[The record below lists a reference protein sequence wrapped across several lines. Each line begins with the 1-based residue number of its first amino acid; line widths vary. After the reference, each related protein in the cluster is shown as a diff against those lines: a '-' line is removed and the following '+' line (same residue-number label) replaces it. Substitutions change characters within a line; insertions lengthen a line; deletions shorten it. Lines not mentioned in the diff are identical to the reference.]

1 LKPILLIALFIGF
14 SCCAL
19 FSQIHAGARF
29 RVIILPL
36 HENRLDSL
44 SIVPGS
50 VILTGP
56 DHNLIADSLYQ
67 VDYSTARFIPHPFL
81 NEHFSE
87 LFITYRVFGFSLE
100 RDYFLR
106 DTANIFLGGI
116 RQVPPLRD
124 ARTRDFSAGEE
135 ESLISSGSISR
146 GISIGNR
153 QDLFLNSQMNLQLSG
168 RLTENLNIE
177 AVISDNN
184 IPLQPEG
191 YSQTIQEFDRV
202 YISIYNEEL
211 RLTAGDFFIND
222 DKEHFFR
229 LNRKAQGVLFSGQF
243 DQGADSGKVYTSVS
257 ASVARGRFT
266 RNNLRV
272 TEGNQGPY
280 RLTGE
285 NNELFIIV
293 LAGSEKVYIDGKL
306 MERGADRDYV
316 IDYNLAEIVFTP
328 NQPVNR
334 NKRVVVEFEYS
345 DRNYPRFM
353 AYTSNRIERKRSSFH
368 LGFYTEQD
376 AKNQPLQQALNRE
389 DIDLLSSIG
398 DSLHLAFVPRIDQVE
413 FSNQYVLYR
422 KTDSLVN
429 TSLYPDVYVFSTD
442 PEQAHYR
449 LNFTF
454 VGENQGNYVPESSSA
469 NGRVFRWVA
478 PEGGVSR
485 GTHEPV
491 VFLATPKK
499 NQLLGMSASQKI
511 GASYGL
517 HLDAALSNRDLNTFS
532 SLDSDDNAGMAFRI
546 VLEKPSV
553 DSDSVGLQTS
563 ARLGYEMT
571 GRNFATVERF
581 RSVEFERDWNILPA
595 GLTGNQHHLFAQA
608 SLNSPVLGLFD
619 YSIGLLDSDDF
630 RGLKNTLLAT
640 NSFLGFHS
648 SFQGSFLTT
657 SVSETE
663 TRFFRHQL
671 DLSRNLSYFQVGF
684 ISGSEQNTWQEGQME
699 LNARSFKNA
708 DLAVYLKNSG
718 SKENSWR
725 MEARQR
731 KDFLPSG
738 GDFDLFSISRDATAL
753 LSLSG
758 NRDHSFRGRVNYR
771 TVDYKQFSDSISSE
785 SSFSGRLEYSGRFF
799 DGVLVSSSFL
809 ETLSGRE
816 QKKDFFYLEVPAG
829 QGQFKWVDYNGNGLK
844 ELDEFELAGFPDEGT
859 HIRVFVP
866 TNQWLRTQVN
876 QAGQTLTLSPAVAW
890 RNQEGIRRFL
900 SRLHNTFSFRTSQ
913 KILNGSILDLPRMID
928 LAMGDSSLVSLNAG
942 LRNTLIVN
950 RNHPRIGAEYTLTKN
965 WTKTLLFIGDEQK
978 TLVQHIFRLRWNPG
992 DGVSLFPRAEWGD
1005 KSNTSGFFPG
1015 RNFVIRFTNYE
1026 MMGQYQPEP
1035 GILLKATSSYS
1046 RKKNQNSP
1054 VMSSSLD
1061 LRGEITYSLPASFQL
1076 NSDITFAMI
1085 RFEGAENSPLAYEM
1099 LEGLFPGR
1107 NLIWNVFL
1115 QKSLPNNLEISVTY
1129 GGRFSSGRDI
1139 IHTGGLQARAYF

>member
-1 LKPILLIALFIGF
+1 MFVGF
-14 SCCAL
+14 SCCTV
-19 FSQIHAGARF
+19 FSQIQPGVRF
-29 RVIILPL
+29 KEIILPA
-36 HENRLDSL
+36 HEIILDSL

-56 DHNLIADSLYQ
+56 EQILIADSLYQ
-67 VDYSTARFIPHPFL
+67 VDHSTARLIPHPFL
-81 NEHFSE
+81 NEHVRE

-106 DTANIFLGGI
+106 DTADMFLGGM
-116 RQVPPLRD
+116 RQVQALRD
-124 ARTRDFSAGEE
+124 ERTWDFPTGGEE
-135 ESLISSGSISR
+135 RLYSSGSISR

-153 QDLFLNSQMNLQLSG
+153 QDLFLNSQLNLQLTG

-211 RLTAGDFFIND
+211 RLTAGDFFID
-222 DKEHFFR
+222 DDQEHFFR

-243 DQGADSGKVYTSVS
+243 DLGTDSGKVHTSVS

-266 RNNLRV
+266 RNSLRV

-280 RLTGE
+280 RLAGE

-293 LAGSEKVYIDGKL
+293 LAGSEKVYIDGRL

-353 AYTSNRIERKRSSFH
+353 AYTSNRIERERSSFH

-376 AKNQPLQQALNRE
+376 AKSQPLQQALNQQ

-413 FSNQYVLYR
+413 FSNQFVLYR
-422 KTDSLVN
+422 KADSLVN
-429 TSLYPDVYVFSTD
+429 STLYPEVYVFSTD

-454 VGENQGNYVPESSSA
+454 VGEDKGNYVPESSLA

-478 PEGGVSR
+478 PEGGVPK

-491 VFLATPKK
+491 IFLATPKK

-511 GASYGL
+511 GTSYGV
-517 HLDAALSNRDLNTFS
+517 HMDAALSNRDLNTFS
-532 SLDSDDNAGMAFRI
+532 PLDNDDNTGMAFRI
-546 VLEKPSV
+546 FMEKPSR
-553 DSDSVGLQTS
+553 DSDSLGLQTS

-595 GLTGNQHHLFAQA
+595 GLTGHQHHLFAQA
-608 SLNSPVLGLFD
+608 SLISPALGLFD
-619 YSIGLLDSDDF
+619 YSLGLLDSDDF
-630 RGLKNTLLAT
+630 RGLRNSLLAT
-640 NSFLGFHS
+640 NTFLGFHS
-648 SFQGSFLTT
+648 NFLGSFLTT

-671 DLSRNLSYFQVGF
+671 DLSRKLNYFLAGF
-684 ISGSEQNTWQEGQME
+684 ISESEQNTWQEGQGE
-699 LNARSFKNA
+699 LNSRSFKNT
-708 DLAVYLKNSG
+708 DVAVYLKNRG
-718 SKENSWR
+718 SSENSWR
-725 MEARQR
+725 LEARQR

-738 GDFDLFSISRDATAL
+738 GDFDLFSISRDATGL

-758 NRDHSFRGRVNYR
+758 NRDHSFRGRINYR
-771 TVDYKQFSDSISSE
+771 TVDYRQFSDSISGE

-799 DGVLVSSSFL
+799 GGVIVSASFL

-829 QGQFKWVDYNGNGLK
+829 QGQFTWVDYNGNGLK
-844 ELDEFELAGFPDEGT
+844 ELDEFELAGFSDEGT

-866 TNQWLRTQVN
+866 TNQWLRTQMN
-876 QAGQTLTLSPAVAW
+876 QAGQTLTFSPAAAW
-890 RNQEGIRRFL
+890 RDKEGFRKFL

-913 KILNGSILDLPRMID
+913 KILDGSILDLSRMID
-928 LAMGDSSLVSLNAG
+928 LSMGDSSLVSLNAG

-950 RNHPRIGAEYTLTKN
+950 RNHPRYGAEYTLNKN
-965 WTKTLLFIGDEQK
+965 WTKTLLISGDEQK
-978 TLVQHIFRLRWNPG
+978 TLVQHVFRLRWSPG
-992 DGVSLFPRAEWGD
+992 EGVSLFPKAEWGD

-1015 RNFVIRFTNYE
+1015 RNFLIRFTTYE
-1026 MMGQYQPEP
+1026 MMMQYQPEP
-1035 GILLKATSSYS
+1035 GVLLKTSSSYNH
-1046 RKKNQNSP
+1046 KKNKTSP
-1054 VMSSSLD
+1054 EMSSSLD
-1061 LRGEITYSLPASFQL
+1061 IRGEIRYSLPLSLQL
-1076 NSDITFAMI
+1076 NGDLTFATI
-1085 RFEGAENSPLAYEM
+1085 RFEGAENSSLAYEM

-1129 GGRFSSGRDI
+1129 GGRYSSGKDM